1 MMAHA
6 KKPLPDDA
14 PHLLVVDDDARIRD
28 LLSRY
33 LSDHGF
39 RVTTAGNAAEARAKR
54 GGLAFDLL
62 VLDIMM
68 PGENGLDLARSI
80 RADSQV
86 PILMLTARAETNDRI
101 SGLETGVDD
110 YLTKPFDPR
119 ELLLRINGILRR
131 AATPQ
136 PLAIET
142 VRFGDFTFHIES
154 GELLRDDKPVRRDGR
169 APTAGGARRR
179 RRRARR
185 RRADQPAAPQDRGKP
200 HRSALSAHGARRRL
214 PARRVAMM
222 RS

>member
-33 LSDHGF
+33 LTDHGY
-39 RVTTAGNAAEARAKR
+39 RVTTAGDATQARAKR
-54 GGLAFDLL
+54 DGLTFDLL

-80 RADSQV
+80 RSDSQV
-86 PILMLTARAETNDRI
+86 PILMLTARAETDDRI

-142 VRFGDFTFHIES
+142 VRFGDFTFHI
-154 GELLRDDKPVRRDGR
+154 
-169 APTAGGARRR
+169 
-179 RRRARR
+179 
-185 RRADQPAAPQDRGKP
+185 
-200 HRSALSAHGARRRL
+200 
-214 PARRVAMM
+214 
-222 RS
+222 